1 MSHSAARRKLRSSYA
16 TTIISISLV
25 LFLLGIIGF
34 LYMNATR
41 LSVYVKEN
49 LGFTV
54 LINDNAREAEVIR
67 LQKILSA
74 APYVRVAEYITKDQA
89 ADALKEELG
98 EDFVDFLGYNPLLAS
113 IEVKLEADWA
123 NPDSMA
129 VIEAQLNG
137 LPQVKDVYYQKN
149 LLDAIHEN
157 MKRIAFVLGVF
168 SMLLLFIAVA
178 LINNTIRLSV
188 YSRRFIINTMQLVG
202 ATRGF
207 IRKPFLLKSVLH
219 GLAGATLAIVLL
231 SIFIYL
237 LSNEINGVLGFSN
250 TLMISLLFLM
260 VIILGI
266 IITWMSTFFAV
277 NKYLR
282 LKTDQLYY

>member
-1 MSHSAARRKLRSSYA
+1 
-16 TTIISISLV
+16 
-25 LFLLGIIGF
+25 
-34 LYMNATR
+34 
-41 LSVYVKEN
+41 
-49 LGFTV
+49 
-54 LINDNAREAEVIR
+54 
-67 LQKILSA
+67 
-74 APYVRVAEYITKDQA
+74 
-89 ADALKEELG
+89 
-98 EDFVDFLGYNPLLAS
+98 
-113 IEVKLEADWA
+113 
-123 NPDSMA
+123 MA

-231 SIFIYL
+231 SMFIYL